1 MDELGR
7 RGAMHYM
14 ACNRIREL
22 DTAALLES
30 GKPCPQSAIGGNLKA
45 ERQQPLPNGVRRDGL
60 VAGLASC
67 GTGLPA
73 GLAFRWDGL
82 PAGLGAEVT

>member
-1 MDELGR
+1 
-7 RGAMHYM
+7 MHYM

-67 GTGLPA
+67 GTGLPGGTGLPA